1 MTTYRIPAP
10 DGKTYRI
17 EGPAGASQDEIKAEV
32 IRQNPHLA
40 AAPTEPAG
48 NEIPKERGSAG
59 VVGDI
64 LLGAAKG
71 DLLAGAL
78 RGAGSIGAT
87 IMAPFDAIARARGR
101 EIPFIPGRLDN
112 RREQMTQA
120 LQTLGAD
127 TDSTA
132 FQIGKTGAEIAGTLP
147 IAGILGKG
155 VAAVA
160 PRLAPLAT
168 AIETGGFKTGLPQ
181 AATVLQG
188 ARNAALRAT
197 GGAVTGGASA
207 AAVNPEDVTT
217 GAVVGAALPTVGAAV
232 VKQFGRGSGW
242 LWDAVTG
249 KLGAVKAG
257 EIARKV
263 AGGDVNAIRAAN
275 AAAEQGLASDQAAGG
290 IPNSIWSALGALAR
304 GQNPASY
311 YSNLAVGQADAATNE
326 LARLA
331 GGATATESRAVRQGS
346 KNALNAIT
354 TPMRETELGAAGE
367 AGRVTPGLE
376 AKVAKFEEGATAKV
390 EDVRRFTAAVDRAET
405 WAKSWLPSHVAD
417 VDAKGNFIRGG
428 DVRLLGMP
436 GATRIA
442 DTYPGQLAARADQ
455 VATDA
460 AESSLRFGETARDA
474 KSTLASLSAYG
485 LKPLKTDSLVTALE
499 SKLTSPDVGTNRD
512 AAGAIT
518 RVSQMLKD
526 WTNKYG
532 IITPEALYAI
542 RKNGVAGAI
551 ADLNPGANEDQR
563 RRFAQLVME
572 HVRPLFD
579 NAIEQAGGTGWK
591 AYLKTFEQG
600 MHGIE
605 EKKLADVARNLYTSG
620 DKKGFVDLVTGNNP
634 KLVEDVF
641 GPGKYDFTKEMGKA
655 AIQFEKIAASTA
667 RDIKMAEQATKGGE
681 ALSNII
687 QDATPKFNFPPSLST
702 KIAVA
707 RQGLREFE
715 GRVNKATLAALTE
728 GMKSGASANEMLATL
743 PAKERI
749 KALQV
754 MTNSATWRPQLTAG
768 VRQGVVNQLA
778 PQDNQ
783 NSLRPQL

>member
-1 MTTYRIPAP
+1 
-10 DGKTYRI
+10 
-17 EGPAGASQDEIKAEV
+17 
-32 IRQNPHLA
+32 
-40 AAPTEPAG
+40 
-48 NEIPKERGSAG
+48 
-59 VVGDI
+59 
-64 LLGAAKG
+64 
-71 DLLAGAL
+71 
-78 RGAGSIGAT
+78 
-87 IMAPFDAIARARGR
+87 
-101 EIPFIPGRLDN
+101 
-112 RREQMTQA
+112 
-120 LQTLGAD
+120 
-127 TDSTA
+127 
-132 FQIGKTGAEIAGTLP
+132 
-147 IAGILGKG
+147 
-155 VAAVA
+155 
-160 PRLAPLAT
+160 LAPLAT

-181 AATVLQG
+181 ATTLAQG
-188 ARNAALRAT
+188 ARNAALRTT
-197 GGAVTGGASA
+197 GGAVTGGVSA

-217 GAVVGAALPTVGAAV
+217 GAAVGAALPTVGAAV
-232 VKQFGRGSGW
+232 VKKFAQGSGW

-290 IPNSIWSALGALAR
+290 IPNSIWSALGALTR

-311 YSNLAVGQADAATNE
+311 YSNLATEQADAATNE

-405 WAKSWLPSHVAD
+405 WAKSWLPSSM
-417 VDAKGNFIRGG
+417 GG
-428 DVRLLGMP
+428 DVRALGMP

-563 RRFAQLVME
+563 RRFAQSVME

-579 NAIEQAGGTGWK
+579 NAIEQAGGTGWN
-591 AYLKTFEQG
+591 AYLKTF
-600 MHGIE
+600 
-605 EKKLADVARNLYTSG
+605 
-620 DKKGFVDLVTGNNP
+620 
-634 KLVEDVF
+634 
-641 GPGKYDFTKEMGKA
+641 
-655 AIQFEKIAASTA
+655 
-667 RDIKMAEQATKGGE
+667 
-681 ALSNII
+681 
-687 QDATPKFNFPPSLST
+687 
-702 KIAVA
+702 
-707 RQGLREFE
+707 
-715 GRVNKATLAALTE
+715 
-728 GMKSGASANEMLATL
+728 
-743 PAKERI
+743 
-749 KALQV
+749 
-754 MTNSATWRPQLTAG
+754 
-768 VRQGVVNQLA
+768 
-778 PQDNQ
+778 
-783 NSLRPQL
+783 